1 MKATYS
7 GEKVDKGRL
16 HVDKIASM
24 GDNLRNMTRIVP
36 QKSQIMQEIAI
47 LLGLPDFKPGVGSSV
62 PSVFFT
68 SIASEMGVPVVQG
81 MPNMARKIIES
92 SHLPWLP
99 EFSSENMP
107 SGGGGTVTA
116 LGLMQLKNAVLIWK
130 GLDPEQL
137 PIEMIREEW
146 KPETSWSEI
155 RKMLPREIQ
164 EVIARPGASEFR
176 TKVLN
181 EYGNRCAISGFT
193 SLEAI
198 EVAHIIPYYGQD
210 SDVVWNAIP
219 LRTDLHRLFD
229 RGLIRLNYSI
239 PIKGYK
245 VAVHHNIFEDYK
257 AFDGQAL
264 LLPADPF
271 SIPSKL
277 AVDEHN
283 NQFNELWTVI

>member
-1 MKATYS
+1 M
-7 GEKVDKGRL
+7 
-16 HVDKIASM
+16 DKIASI

-36 QKSQIMQEIAI
+36 QKSQIMQEIAA
-47 LLGLPDFKPGVGSSV
+47 LLGLPELKPGVGSSV

-81 MPNMARKIIES
+81 MPYMARKIIES
-92 SHLPWLP
+92 AHLPWLP
-99 EFSSENMP
+99 EFSSESMP

-116 LGLMQLKNAVLIWK
+116 LGLMQLKNAVLVWK
-130 GLDPEQL
+130 GEGIEPL
-137 PIEMIREEW
+137 PGELIREDW
-146 KPETSWSEI
+146 KPAESWSEI
-155 RKMLPREIQ
+155 RKTLPRETQ

-176 TKVLN
+176 LKVLA
-181 EYGNRCAISGFT
+181 EYANRCAISGFT
-193 SLEAI
+193 SIEAI

-229 RGLIRLNYSI
+229 RGLIRLDYSI

-245 VAVHHNIFEDYK
+245 VSIHHNIFEDYK
-257 AFDGQAL
+257 EFEGQAL
-264 LLPADPF
+264 LLPSDPF

-277 AVDEHN
+277 AIDEHN
-283 NQFNELWTVI
+283 SMFKELWTTI

>member
-1 MKATYS
+1 
-7 GEKVDKGRL
+7 
-16 HVDKIASM
+16 M
-24 GDNLRNMTRIVP
+24 GDNLRNMTRTVP

-47 LLGLPDFKPGVGSSV
+47 LLGLPEFKPGVGSSV

-130 GLDPEQL
+130 GQDPEQL

-146 KPETSWSEI
+146 KPEASWSEI
-155 RKMLPREIQ
+155 RKTLPRETQ

-176 TKVLN
+176 SKVLSV
-181 EYGNRCAISGFT
+181 YGNRCAITGFT

-198 EVAHIIPYYGQD
+198 EVAHIIPYYGPD

-219 LRTDLHRLFD
+219 LRIDLHRLFD

-257 AFDGQAL
+257 TFDGQAL
-264 LLPADPF
+264 LLPSDPF

-283 NQFNELWTVI
+283 NQFSELWTVI

>member
-1 MKATYS
+1 
-7 GEKVDKGRL
+7 
-16 HVDKIASM
+16 M

-47 LLGLPDFKPGVGSSV
+47 LLGLPELKPGVGSSV

-68 SIASEMGVPVVQG
+68 SIASEMGIPVVQG

-130 GLDPEQL
+130 GEDPEQL
-137 PIEMIREEW
+137 PTEMIREEW
-146 KPETSWSEI
+146 KPELTWSEI
-155 RKMLPREIQ
+155 RKTLPRETQ
-164 EVIARPGASEFR
+164 EIIARPGASEFR
-176 TKVLN
+176 TKVLT